1 MKYHSL
7 KEWLD
12 VFPKDLNI
20 PVEVKTYGQLSCV
33 TGLQRLRTPDDEGDE
48 MRLESKVYNIEYI
61 PEYKIVFDTDYVR
74 YYKDEKDDIITD
86 LWEKLYCTDENAER
100 MEKIFKYRSGITVKS
115 DGSDEPEKKESKPKL
130 DPRINKRFG
139 PLTCFQTDEAK
150 QFVGQRG
157 YFTNNISAFENLD
170 TPFLRILAQVDG
182 DVNNYRCFYDAE
194 GLSWEFFLPEAWV
207 SDKSGEKF
215 RAFSLK
221 EFTERHII
229 GEVVI
234 FRKKGEVTEYHWQY
248 SGFETHPDLVETM
261 PGNGVIFLGPKCFRL
276 SALFNDYEIL
286 VWNAENPD
294 EKVWQ
299 PFGVKE

>member
-1 MKYHSL
+1 MGYHSL

-48 MRLESKVYNIEYI
+48 KRLESKVYNIEYI
-61 PEYKIVFDTDYVR
+61 PEYKIVFDTDFVR

-100 MEKIFKYRSGITVKS
+100 MEKIFKYRTGITVKP
-115 DGSDEPEKKESKPKL
+115 DEPGKKSKMKL

-150 QFVGQRG
+150 AFLGQYG
-157 YFTNNISAFENLD
+157 YFTDNLSAFEYVD
-170 TPFLRILAQVDG
+170 RIQYSKLVRVVESG
-182 DVNNYRCFYDAE
+182 SCFHDAE
-194 GLSWEFFLPEAWV
+194 GLTWAFFLPEAWV
-207 SDKSGEKF
+207 SCKSEEKP
-215 RAFSLK
+215 RAYSLK
-221 EFTERHII
+221 EFTEQHII

-248 SGFETHPDLVETM
+248 SGFETHPDLVEAM
-261 PGNGVIFLGPKCFRL
+261 PGNGVIFLGPKCFKL
-276 SALFNDYEIL
+276 SALFNDYEML
-286 VWNAENPD
+286 VWDTDNPD

>member
-1 MKYHSL
+1 MTYHSL
-7 KEWLD
+7 KEWLE
-12 VFPKDLNI
+12 VFPKDLSI
-20 PVEVKTYGQLSCV
+20 SVVVKTYGQLSCV

-48 MRLESKVYNIEYI
+48 KRLESKVYNIEYI
-61 PEYKIVFDTDYVR
+61 PDSKIIFDTDYVR

-86 LWEKLYCTDENAER
+86 LWRKLYCTDENAER
-100 MEKIFKYRSGITVKS
+100 MEKIFKYRSGITVKP
-115 DGSDEPEKKESKPKL
+115 DAPEKKESKPKL

-150 QFVGQRG
+150 AFLGQYG
-157 YFTNNISAFENLD
+157 YFTDNLSAFED
-170 TPFLRILAQVDG
+170 VDRIQYSKLVRVVESG
-182 DVNNYRCFYDAE
+182 SCFYDAE
-194 GLSWEFFLPEAWV
+194 GLKWAFFLPEAWV
-207 SDKSGEKF
+207 ATENSGGKF
-215 RAFSLK
+215 RAYSLK

-234 FRKKGEVTEYHWQY
+234 FRKKGEVTECHWQY

-276 SALFNDYEIL
+276 SALFDDYEML
-286 VWNAENPD
+286 VWDTENPD